1 MELSNYLKVFPAEE
15 HPDYVLL
22 FSTKQFSKI
31 LLEKTKYQALLNG
44 GLPADDDTCAT
55 LAKNG
60 MLVTDREQEKKSLPV
75 QLEALHERNKVLQVI
90 IVLNLDCNFACPY
103 CFEGNRK
110 GDYYMSEETRE
121 QVVEF
126 IKKNLTPKIKI
137 LRVVFYGGE
146 PLLSLGFLKSFAQS
160 LKTLADAAG
169 VTFTFNLVTNGSLLY
184 STVARALKP
193 LGLKG
198 AQITLDG
205 PAGLHNRSRPLRSGK
220 GSFATVVDN
229 IHDCC
234 DLVDIGIGGN
244 YTDQTYAQ
252 FPELLDYLVAT
263 GITPEKVAGIRFAPI
278 AKLREGEAAVPDF
291 NEGCLSIDEP
301 WLLKADLFLREQI
314 LKRGYRTPPLA
325 PGLCMIEAKD
335 AYVINY
341 DGAMY
346 KCPGFLGKQGF
357 EIGDV
362 KNGLRDYAE
371 IYKVGCWKKDECRD
385 CSYLPLCYG
394 GCRYMT
400 YIRRGKIDGIE
411 CKRAYFDASLEKLVK
426 MDVKYGGKRTGSTA
440 EKQRAAVQ

>member
-1 MELSNYLKVFPAEE
+1 MKLSHYLKIFPSDEQ
-15 HPDYVLL
+15 PDYVLL

-44 GLPADDDTCAT
+44 GLPADDETCSI
-55 LAKNG
+55 LAKHG
-60 MLVTDREQEKKSLPV
+60 MLVPDREQEKKSIPA
-75 QLEALHERNKVLQVI
+75 QLDALHERNTVMQVI

-110 GDYYMSEETRE
+110 GAHYMSKETRE

-126 IKKNLTPKIKI
+126 IKKKLAPKIKI

-146 PLLSLGFLKSFAQS
+146 PLLSLEFLKSFAQS
-160 LKTLADAAG
+160 IKTLADAAG
-169 VTFTFNLVTNGSLLY
+169 VTFTFNLVTNGSLLHK
-184 STVARALKP
+184 TVARALKP

-205 PAGLHNRSRPLRSGK
+205 PAGLHNRSRPLKSGK
-220 GSFATVVDN
+220 GSFAVVVNN

-234 DLVDIGIGGN
+234 ELVDIAIGGN
-244 YTDQTYAQ
+244 YTDKTYVQ
-252 FPELLDYLVAT
+252 FPELLDYLAAT

-278 AKLREGEAAVPDF
+278 AKVRDGEAAVPDF

-301 WLLKADLFLREQI
+301 WLLEADLFLREQI

-325 PGLCMIEAKD
+325 PGLCMIETKD
-335 AYVINY
+335 AFVINY

-346 KCPGFLGKQGF
+346 KCPGFIGKESF

-362 KNGLRDYAE
+362 KNGLRDYAAAHKE
-371 IYKVGCWKKDECRD
+371 GCWKKDECLD

-400 YIRRGKIDGIE
+400 YIRQGEIDGID
-411 CKRAYFDASLEKLVK
+411 CKKTYFDASLEKLVK
-426 MDVKYGGKRTGSTA
+426 MDVKYRVKRTGGA
-440 EKQRAAVQ
+440 EEKERATDN